1 MRDIPHTRAVWVR
14 CPGWRAVKSVE
25 GACASLS
32 LLVSVEVLC
41 VRAVSLA
48 VGVASGWRA
57 RGGGHPAQ
65 TARSRSAQARSRTEV
80 CTFRGC
86 QFTTAL
92 LVRLTVT
99 LFKFMSEGTGFVCS
113 GFKTRRTL
121 CPGSVFSRQATRDA
135 RTRPAPSPLTRPSS
149 VEPRL
154 AALGELAERDVSVGV
169 ERRRH
174 VRRRE
179 RVRLERGP
187 VQLRHPTRRPHGR
200 LQPRRVLGVAY
211 SPVGCCVCVSCL
223 A

>member
-1 MRDIPHTRAVWVR
+1 MAKFSSPPAGPLAAGLESDFCR
-14 CPGWRAVKSVE
+14 CR
-25 GACASLS
+25 L
-32 LLVSVEVLC
+32 EVLHVFQNFTP
-41 VRAVSLA
+41 VRVSY
-48 VGVASGWRA
+48 
-57 RGGGHPAQ
+57 AQ
-65 TARSRSAQARSRTEV
+65 DLKNTP
-80 CTFRGC
+80 
-86 QFTTAL
+86 
-92 LVRLTVT
+92 
-99 LFKFMSEGTGFVCS
+99 
-113 GFKTRRTL
+113 RRQ

-223 A
+223 ACVRVACVCVVCERASCVRAR